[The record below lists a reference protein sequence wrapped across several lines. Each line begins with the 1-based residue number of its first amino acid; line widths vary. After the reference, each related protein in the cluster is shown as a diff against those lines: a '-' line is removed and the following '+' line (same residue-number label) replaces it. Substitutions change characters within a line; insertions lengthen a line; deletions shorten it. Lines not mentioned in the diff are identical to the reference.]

1 MFNNLTYLKG
11 QLASQGEIPA
21 HRVVGPFIFPMHMF
35 CPVYCASAARIMG
48 LYRTRTRQSD
58 EKESGN
64 ARKVMHLLFRMV
76 ATWVKLAND
85 TRSDYAKDFEREHLP
100 KVVVKYVCDKTTD
113 AVEADGRLRALFASG
128 ASAWLE
134 GYEVFRY
141 MLIFFVFDEASDAGR
156 GIDEEEEA
164 AEEEG
169 FASSY
174 RPQVDNSL
182 IDILEEN
189 LKTFQHK
196 EEAHLKNTNPASMM
210 QSKRMKIDQQNLF
223 RGHFEHSTDA
233 LDSEMSTD
241 LSFVPLNCNQMHEIM
256 FAFLHKVPEVVRVE
270 HLGADDITP
279 RHLFRP
285 DKDHQNRLSH
295 YERVCPRIDWARLLV
310 PTEGGQKYA
319 WNLRNPYVIQVS
331 LSEFTSV
338 VWERSIQPRFFGEN
352 GYRAEGD
359 AEVESEG
366 GSVGSIA
373 GHDLIDSQAEHSS
386 RLDEDSDNESM
397 SEISHG
403 GAEEPSASRERD
415 GMGLLRRLERMTDD
429 EGPLSES
436 SVAKQVCAARYL
448 SERVRLRLERT
459 LGGSA
464 AGSARSA
471 GRRSAPTVVRA
482 IGTTE
487 FSFGTFDPDQLFE
500 KMLEVQRSV
509 GVPNPRSG
517 LYVAREVM
525 GKYWCEFERTTEDS
539 PWEEAKDAYQNRLN
553 ALLRSF
559 FVCVLCPRS
568 RRLRKLL
575 PMPAALEKGL
585 RPFMSALDDINPDSE
600 SEQRTL
606 QVPGVKYTH
615 AELSM
620 GMNYVADFWAYL
632 DKAVRVNCLHYLGML
647 LHLCYTSVYATP
659 FDEYKRLPHVWMSGL
674 HSVGKSFLVDEVVK
688 VSLPEGMTERLNRET
703 PGAAHV
709 SDTSCTEMHKTYKA
723 KIFSET
729 LLEQMGIGKYSKNV
743 DANAKLKAEM
753 TGDDI
758 MLKRSKRNEK
768 TGDYVMEECNPKCR
782 ELVVFV
788 MNQPLQMVEPN
799 LQSRGL
805 DLLPARVNRVTHNMM
820 SAKLETP
827 LTRVFGEEYAISDT
841 DTGRERERQRLD
853 EIREW
858 STKELKSYGQTEYS
872 CERDVRQRL
881 FYFGAMYQAAVR
893 MRLCFGVDVL
903 EVEGRR
909 EAFSKAFMSIPLMTQ
924 DKLTRRL
931 EDVKSLAY
939 TLTVHAAVW
948 RVFASADSPHVRAN
962 LFDPTMLQEVDKN
975 AVCSASVALH
985 AFSAV
990 VRTLINEPMR
1000 MMIFYSRY
1008 LLLSERGVPPTHPA
1022 RETAFIDNPTSETLL
1037 DQEYYVLVTHQKGV
1051 SNFTGKGNKADSN
1064 VRDTFLHDMLNFYQ
1078 APENLRRYGKD
1089 TMTLEYARALLEDF
1103 ETTKLFTIRDCVHQ
1117 SAVCRALCVNKQ
1129 HAKTEGFSFDAF
1141 RMDDDGLSVGRIVE
1155 RVFDA
1160 NTRAQRVLLCE
1171 PAVFSCEDET
1181 DLSVPQ
1187 LPQHVDVP
1195 VHSARCELMRQPELV
1210 PEVEVMSGIRDPRLL
1225 SRMHVGC
1232 TCFRSCGFK
1241 SQTELMET
1249 RPLEDQA
1256 FDKRMLQMRLLER
1269 IPNGPHDSE
1278 SLRRVYRLLVDK
1290 HHPTLCSK
1298 TSVLRSL
1305 DENNDGAR
1313 YPVSD
1318 ATSIV
1323 RTYKTATS
1331 DRRTPQSVR
1340 WASIY
1345 F

>member
-11 QLASQGEIPA
+11 CLASQGEIPA
-21 HRVVGPFIFPMHMF
+21 HRVVGPFVFPMHMF
-35 CPVYCASAARIMG
+35 CPVYCASPARILG

-58 EKESGN
+58 ERESGN

-76 ATWVKLAND
+76 AMWVKLAND

-100 KVVVKYVCDKTTD
+100 KVVVKYVCDKSTD
-113 AVEADGRLRALFASG
+113 VAEADGRLRALFASG

-141 MLIFFVFDEASDAGR
+141 MLIFFVFDEAPTV
-156 GIDEEEEA
+156 DEEDDEDVDEEA
-164 AEEEG
+164 G
-169 FASSY
+169 ASSY
-174 RPQVDNSL
+174 RPQVDNCL

-196 EEAHLKNTNPASMM
+196 EDAHLKNTNPASMI

-223 RGHFEHSTDA
+223 RGHFEHATDA

-241 LSFVPLNCNQMHEIM
+241 LSFVPLNCNQMHEIV
-256 FAFLHKVPEVVRVE
+256 FSFLNKEPEVVRVE
-270 HLGADDITP
+270 HLIADEITL

-285 DKDHQNRLSH
+285 DKDYQNRLAH
-295 YERVCPRIDWARLLV
+295 YERACPRIDWTRLLV
-310 PTEGGQKYA
+310 SQEGGRRFA
-319 WNLRNPYVIQVS
+319 WNLREPYVMQVA
-331 LSEFTSV
+331 LSEFSSV
-338 VWERSIQPRFFGEN
+338 VWERSIQPRFFGRN
-352 GYRAEGD
+352 GHRVEADTEM
-359 AEVESEG
+359 ESEG
-366 GSVGSIA
+366 GSVGSFA
-373 GHDLIDSQAEHSS
+373 GHELVDSQAEHSS
-386 RLDEDSDNESM
+386 RLEEGSDNESM
-397 SEISHG
+397 SETSQG
-403 GAEEPSASRERD
+403 GGQEPSPTRERAGLD
-415 GMGLLRRLERMTDD
+415 LLRRLERLASD
-429 EGPLSES
+429 EGPVPES
-436 SVAKQVCAARYL
+436 SIAKQVCAARYL
-448 SERVRLRLERT
+448 PERVRLRLERT
-459 LGGSA
+459 LEGA
-464 AGSARSA
+464 ATGSARRVS
-471 GRRSAPTVVRA
+471 GRGVAPYVRGTVSN
-482 IGTTE
+482 E
-487 FSFGTFDPDQLFE
+487 YSFGTFDPERLFE
-500 KMLEVQRSV
+500 KMLEVQRAV

-525 GKYWCEFERTTEDS
+525 GKYWCDFRRSTEDL
-539 PWEEAKDAYQNRLN
+539 PWAEARDAYQNRLN
-553 ALLRSF
+553 ALQRSF

-568 RRLRKLL
+568 RRLRELL

-585 RPFMSALDDINPDSE
+585 RPFMRALDDIDPDSE
-600 SEQRTL
+600 GEQRTL
-606 QVPGVKYTH
+606 QVPGLKYAH
-615 AELSM
+615 AEISV

-729 LLEQMGIGKYSKNV
+729 LLEQMGIGKNSKNV

-805 DLLPARVNRVTHNMM
+805 DLLPARVNRVTHNLM

-841 DTGRERERQRLD
+841 DAERERERRELD
-853 EIREW
+853 AIREW
-858 STKELKSYGQTEYS
+858 STKELRSYGQSDYS

-893 MRLCFGVDVL
+893 MRLCFGVDVS

-948 RVFASADSPHVRAN
+948 RVFASADSPHVRAK

-1008 LLLSERGVPPTHPA
+1008 LLLSERGAPPAHPA
-1022 RETAFIDNPTSETLL
+1022 RETALIDNPSSDVIL
-1037 DQEYYVLVTHQKGV
+1037 DQEYYVLVSHHKGV
-1051 SNFTGKGNKADSN
+1051 SNFTGKGNKADGN
-1064 VRDTFLHDMLNFYQ
+1064 VRDTFLHDMLNFFQ
-1078 APENLRRYGKD
+1078 APENMRRYGKD
-1089 TMTLEYARALLEDF
+1089 TMTVEYARALLEDF
-1103 ETTKLFTIRDCVHQ
+1103 ENTKLFTIRDCVHQ
-1117 SAVCRALCVNKQ
+1117 GAVCRALCVSKQ
-1129 HAKTEGFSFDAF
+1129 HAKTEGFSFDDF
-1141 RMDDDGLSVGRIVE
+1141 RMDDDGLLVSRIVE
-1155 RVFDA
+1155 GVFDA
-1160 NTRAQRVLLCE
+1160 NTRAQRILLCE
-1171 PAVFSCEDET
+1171 PAVFRCAEGP
-1181 DLSVPQ
+1181 DLHVPQ

-1195 VHSARCELMRQPELV
+1195 VHSASCELMRRPGEASEMERMNGV
-1210 PEVEVMSGIRDPRLL
+1210 RDPRLL
-1225 SRMHVGC
+1225 SRGDDGC

-1241 SQTELMET
+1241 SQTELMES
-1249 RPLEDQA
+1249 RPLEDEA
-1256 FDKRMLQMRLLER
+1256 FAKRMLQMRLLER
-1269 IPNGPHDSE
+1269 VPNGPTDSE
-1278 SLRRVYRLLVDK
+1278 SLRSRYRELVLK
-1290 HHPTLCSK
+1290 HHPTLCVK
-1298 TSVLRSL
+1298 TSSRREL
-1305 DENNDGAR
+1305 DESTAR

-1323 RTYKTATS
+1323 RTYKSTTSNGAT
-1331 DRRTPQSVR
+1331 RPNVE
-1340 WASIY
+1340 WAAIH